1 MIMKA
6 QINKKFYIILT
17 FIAMLIVTSSSL
29 LAKNNVDVLT
39 QDRQL
44 PVFTSIKLV
53 CSADL
58 IIHQGN
64 DQVVTVKA
72 DSDIIGSVETKV
84 ENGTLI
90 VDVKRNNYFNIH
102 VMEVHITMTNLE
114 KIKSLGSGDIELEG
128 GFKTSNLIVSLSG
141 SGDFQADLQAQNME
155 LEINGSGDARF
166 GEVRGSFKLS
176 VSGSGDVEA
185 DGLQLETCMISSFG
199 SGDISLSGNC
209 IDLTMSQ
216 MGSGDINAYGLK
228 SVNATVTNMGSGDMV
243 VTVAESLQAK
253 LNGSGDL
260 TYQGDPA
267 KVKVTANGSGEVYKK

>member
-1 MIMKA
+1 MKS
-6 QINKKFYIILT
+6 QTNKMFYHLLT
-17 FIAMLIVTSSSL
+17 LIAVFVLTSASL
-29 LAKNNVDVLT
+29 HAKNDADVLM

-44 PVFTSIKLV
+44 PVFTSIKLLS
-53 CSADL
+53 SADL
-58 IIHQGN
+58 IIQQGN
-64 DQVVTVKA
+64 TQQVTVKA
-72 DSDIIGSVETKV
+72 DSDIIEFIETRV

-90 VDVKRNNYFNIH
+90 VDVKRNNVFRAH
-102 VMEVHITMTNLE
+102 EMEVHITMTNLE
-114 KIKSLGSGDIELEG
+114 KIKSMGSGDIELEG

-243 VTVAESLQAK
+243 VSVAESLQAK

-260 TYQGDPA
+260 TYQGNPA

>member
-1 MIMKA
+1 MKS
-6 QINKKFYIILT
+6 QTNKMFYHLLT
-17 FIAMLIVTSSSL
+17 LIAVFVLTSASL
-29 LAKNNVDVLT
+29 HAKNDADVLM

-44 PVFTSIKLV
+44 PVFTSIKLL

-58 IIHQGN
+58 IIQQGN
-64 DQVVTVKA
+64 TQQVTVKA
-72 DSDIIGSVETKV
+72 DSDIIEFIETRV

-90 VDVKRNNYFNIH
+90 VDVKRNNVFRAH
-102 VMEVHITMTNLE
+102 EMEVHITMTNLE
-114 KIKSLGSGDIELEG
+114 KIMSLGSGDIELEG

-166 GEVRGSFKLS
+166 GEVHGSFKLS

-243 VTVAESLQAK
+243 VSVAESLQAK

-260 TYQGDPA
+260 TYQGNPA

>member
-1 MIMKA
+1 MKS
-6 QINKKFYIILT
+6 QINKMLYHLLT
-17 FIAMLIVTSSSL
+17 MIAVFVLTSATL
-29 LAKNNVDVLT
+29 HAENDADVLI

-44 PVFTSIKLV
+44 PVFTSIKLL

-58 IIHQGN
+58 IIQQGN
-64 DQVVTVKA
+64 TQQVTVKA
-72 DSDIIGSVETKV
+72 DSDIIEFIETRV

-90 VDVKRNNYFNIH
+90 VDFKRNNVFSVH
-102 VMEVHITMTNLE
+102 EMEVHITMTNLE
-114 KIKSLGSGDIELEG
+114 KIMSLGSGDIELEG

-141 SGDFQADLQAQNME
+141 SGDFQADLQTQNME
-155 LEINGSGDARF
+155 LEINGSGDAKF

-185 DGLQLETCMISSFG
+185 NGLQLETCMISGLG